1 MGETSAPEQQEF
13 YNDDVNQGLIILVAT
28 GFQMQICLSLSIL
41 LIYLRAFDHNCM
53 EKRCYNNDNYYYY
66 YRVSFK
72 EKNIPRIMTA
82 LW

>member
-41 LIYLRAFDHNCM
+41 LIYLRAFDHN
-53 EKRCYNNDNYYYY
+53 
-66 YRVSFK
+66 
-72 EKNIPRIMTA
+72 
-82 LW
+82 